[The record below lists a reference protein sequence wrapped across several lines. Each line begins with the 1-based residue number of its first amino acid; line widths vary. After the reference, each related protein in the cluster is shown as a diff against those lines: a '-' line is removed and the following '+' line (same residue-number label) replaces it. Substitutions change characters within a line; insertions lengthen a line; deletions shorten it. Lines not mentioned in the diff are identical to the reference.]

1 MRLPRHRQV
10 HLALTVLA
18 GVGAFALGLLF
29 GALSGGGAGRVEDG
43 TEGPGPR
50 RQTDGVGVGFSRSPQ
65 GAAAAVASYQRAF
78 ATPAILRRAML
89 EHRTRIVATPGYAET
104 MLRANSPGARRLG
117 SGPIGIGAREGL
129 QTLYA
134 SVPVGYRVARY
145 SPARAVLVTW
155 GFTLLGNS
163 ASVAP
168 QAYFGIARTTLAWR
182 GDWKIAAVHSGF
194 GPTPEIETGG
204 REVGGFDL
212 IELARGLRS
221 YASAP

>member
-10 HLALTVLA
+10 HLAVTLIA
-18 GVGAFALGLLF
+18 GIGALALGLLF
-29 GALSGGGAGRVEDG
+29 GTLIAGGSGQVEARAS
-43 TEGPGPR
+43 GPGPWR
-50 RQTDGVGVGFSRSPQ
+50 ESEGVGVGFARTPR

-78 ATPAILRRAML
+78 ATPAILRRSVL
-89 EHRTRIVATPGYAET
+89 ERRTRVVATPGYAGT
-104 MLRANSPGARRLG
+104 MLRANGPGARRIG
-117 SGPIGIGAREGL
+117 SGPIGIGTRERL

-134 SVPVGYRVARY
+134 SVPVGYRVASY
-145 SPARAVLVTW
+145 SPARAVVVTW
-155 GFTLLGNS
+155 GFTLLGNA
-163 ASVAP
+163 ASVPP
-168 QAYFGIARTTLAWR
+168 QAYFGIARTILAWR
-182 GDWKIAAVHSGF
+182 GDWKIAAVRSGF

>member
-10 HLALTVLA
+10 HLAVTVLA
-18 GVGAFALGLLF
+18 GVAAFGLGLLF
-29 GALSGGGAGRVEDG
+29 GALSPGREDPVVERTG
-43 TEGPGPR
+43 GPGPWSES
-50 RQTDGVGVGFSRSPQ
+50 DGVGVGFERSPQ

-78 ATPAILRRAML
+78 ATPAILRRPVL
-89 EHRTRIVATPGYAET
+89 ERRIRIVATPEYVTT
-104 MLRANSPGARRLG
+104 MLRANSPGARRIG

-134 SVPVGYRVARY
+134 SVPVGYRIASY
-145 SPARAVLVTW
+145 SPARAVVITW
-155 GFTLLGNS
+155 GFTLLGNA
-163 ASVAP
+163 ASVPP

-182 GDWKIAAVHSGF
+182 GDWKIGAVRSGF
-194 GPTPEIETGG
+194 GPTPEVETGG

-221 YASAP
+221 YAGAP